1 MGTIRTGG
9 CMHDDLRSCHGQTG
23 NLSMAKGTTPK
34 HHTEHWITVVQSM
47 DLHSV
52 QSPYTRLTQAR
63 ASQFSLFMTGT
74 ATHANQLIPSQTKIK
89 RNKFVYGY
97 KETHISSLVTA
108 FLYLFSHII

>member
-9 CMHDDLRSCHGQTG
+9 CMHDDLGSCHGQTG

-34 HHTEHWITVVQSM
+34 HHTEHWINCSPVHS
-47 DLHSV
+47 HSV

>member
-1 MGTIRTGG
+1 
-9 CMHDDLRSCHGQTG
+9 MHDDLAVMDKQATFQWRKELPQSTTQSTG
-23 NLSMAKGTTPK
+23 L
-34 HHTEHWITVVQSM
+34 TVVQSM
-47 DLHSV
+47 DLHSM

-89 RNKFVYGY
+89 RNKVVYGC

-108 FLYLFSHII
+108 ISLPFQPYILFLQI